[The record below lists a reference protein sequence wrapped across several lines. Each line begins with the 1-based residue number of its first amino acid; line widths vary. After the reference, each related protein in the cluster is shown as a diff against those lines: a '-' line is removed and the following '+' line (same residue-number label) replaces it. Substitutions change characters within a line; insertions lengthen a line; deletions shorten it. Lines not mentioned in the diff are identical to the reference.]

1 MEKSSKLLLA
11 KLLLLF
17 LNFVFLG
24 FAIAL
29 IVLAFS
35 HSHYTTLLANIYASG
50 NTSLLDQPDN
60 ALLIVGAALL
70 FIATK
75 GIIGACYAN
84 KRVLVFYTLFVL
96 ALLTALVYIAAM
108 MFIYRED
115 AADLIH
121 AYWNRYSEGFDLLS
135 PEETPAIPTEVL
147 YMPPV
152 NFASG

>member
-50 NTSLLDQPDN
+50 TLL
-60 ALLIVGAALL
+60 
-70 FIATK
+70 
-75 GIIGACYAN
+75 ACL
-84 KRVLVFYTLFVL
+84 KCV
-96 ALLTALVYIAAM
+96 
-108 MFIYRED
+108 
-115 AADLIH
+115 
-121 AYWNRYSEGFDLLS
+121 AYVCD
-135 PEETPAIPTEVL
+135 
-147 YMPPV
+147 
-152 NFASG
+152 